1 MLELVLA
8 QLQALVDV
16 EHSLSADGSVVRV
29 TVLDF
34 EGFDEDFCEVE
45 RDYDVDAVDALEAWL
60 EEHCVSFSGDFYQYY
75 EFDGFVVQVGYE
87 SYEI

>member
-1 MLELVLA
+1 MMELLLA
-8 QLQALVDV
+8 KLQELGADVSYDVRRGDLV
-16 EHSLSADGSVVRV
+16 AV

-34 EGFDEDFCEVE
+34 EGFGCGGEELY
-45 RDYDVDAVDALEAWL
+45 RDYDEDAIDDFCDWL
-60 EEHCVSFSGDFYQYY
+60 EEECARHYGDFYQYY